1 MHRIPTP
8 VTTEQ
13 DHRYM
18 SAEGMAPDKGEEL
31 DPRRDAVRVGT
42 TVGRDNRF
50 LGYCV
55 KDMSQ
60 ESSALR

>member
-1 MHRIPTP
+1 
-8 VTTEQ
+8 
-13 DHRYM
+13 M
-18 SAEGMAPDKGEEL
+18 SAEGMAPDEGKEL

-42 TVGRDNRF
+42 TVGRDNWF

-60 ESSALR
+60 ESSAL

>member
-1 MHRIPTP
+1 
-8 VTTEQ
+8 
-13 DHRYM
+13 M
-18 SAEGMAPDKGEEL
+18 SAEGMAPDEGEEL

-42 TVGRDNRF
+42 TAGRDNRF

-60 ESSALR
+60 ESSALRQSPSLFETFVTFF